1 MSKICCNVDIWIS
14 FFLFDAA
21 ELSLSYKGGG
31 HFCGS
36 AMLGGGRVQS
46 KYCDV
51 STGALLSLSQ
61 YTMLDRAKSA
71 PGRCQLST
79 SRVMSVSLAWTP

>member
-1 MSKICCNVDIWIS
+1 MWIS

-21 ELSLSYKGGG
+21 ELSLAKLSYKGGG

-79 SRVMSVSLAWTP
+79 SRVMSVSHAWTP